1 LAGEKKENHPFKQR
15 DRMNQEIFL
24 AIICSTLLILLLVAI
39 VVIVLFVSGRQK
51 AKQEMEMTR
60 TKLSYEQEL
69 RKVETEV
76 KEQVMGQFAQ
86 ELHDNIGQLLTAMH
100 IQIENQKLDHPSLT
114 EGLKPVE
121 IYLDEV
127 TRQLKL
133 LSRTLNNDYLGHIG
147 LFSAMQLEADRLTAL
162 RRFTVHF
169 PMVQGSTH
177 LDKNNEL
184 MVFRIFQ
191 EITQN
196 ALRHSAAK
204 NLYINVDTSGENFE
218 LRVKDDGKGFDSAE
232 ILASSKAS
240 GLRNIIKRAKLAGLE
255 CEIIGSP
262 GNGCLFKL
270 KKVSTLV
277 S

>member
-1 LAGEKKENHPFKQR
+1 MIDK
-15 DRMNQEIFL
+15 DIIL
-24 AIICSTLLILLLVAI
+24 AIICSTLLILLLIAI
-39 VVIVLFVSGRQK
+39 VVIVLFISGRQK

-60 TKLSYEQEL
+60 AKLSYEQEL

-76 KEQVMGQFAQ
+76 KEQVMGQFAH

-100 IQIENQKLDHPSLT
+100 IQIENQKLDHPALT

-147 LFSAMQLEADRLTAL
+147 LWAAMQLEADRLTAL
-162 RRFTVHF
+162 RRFSVHF
-169 PMVQGSTH
+169 PAIQGSTQ

-196 ALRHSAAK
+196 ALRHSSAK
-204 NLYINVDTSGENFE
+204 NLYITIDNSGDGFE
-218 LRVKDDGKGFDSAE
+218 LTVKDDGKGFAGAE
-232 ILASSKAS
+232 VLASPKAS

-255 CEIIGSP
+255 CEIIASP
-262 GNGCLFKL
+262 GNGCLFRL
-270 KKVSTLV
+270 KKMSTLV
-277 S
+277 